1 MKLLFILCVEIQV
14 SADKCFNLYPSLPR
28 DLVAKNIFISHENM
42 AKVSNFWLTGDAT
55 HSHAGWKLPIKW
67 TAPEAI
73 EDGVSI

>member
-1 MKLLFILCVEIQV
+1 M
-14 SADKCFNLYPSLPR
+14 
-28 DLVAKNIFISHENM
+28 AKNIFLSHKNM

-73 EDGVSI
+73 EDGVSRLEDVRGRD

>member
-1 MKLLFILCVEIQV
+1 M
-14 SADKCFNLYPSLPR
+14 
-28 DLVAKNIFISHENM
+28 AKNIFLSHKNM

-73 EDGVSI
+73 EDGVSRLEDGGERGIERKTRVPVGIEGGEWREKD